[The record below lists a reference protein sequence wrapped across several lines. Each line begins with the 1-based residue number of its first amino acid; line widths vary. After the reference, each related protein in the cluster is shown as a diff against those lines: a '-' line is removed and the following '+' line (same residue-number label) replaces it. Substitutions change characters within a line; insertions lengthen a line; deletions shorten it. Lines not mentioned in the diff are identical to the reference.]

1 MEGMNMSES
10 TKSMISAEPINHGL
24 VTVEATG
31 RYSTSFAKQGFHLSA
46 EEIKNFIRLYADNPL
61 FKNTEDW
68 TIEDNPYR
76 RHIDPDT
83 VKSLDFSER
92 LTRERVSSKN
102 ALAAHRMLL
111 NIYESDLMFLPET
124 NFAAKKNDFAEFY
137 SNQNKLLGEMI
148 RPALEHHV
156 FGFLEHEITVTG
168 KWTVED
174 LSLYLRSLLEAHE
187 QSQLEIVSTILSSRE
202 PEKNA
207 LSFLIQLASD
217 FLTEASATA
226 RNVLGKYG
234 PIQSELFKIA
244 IDDYGYGV
252 HQAKHS
258 TLFENTLTSCGLSTH
273 AHTYWQFYLGS
284 SLALGNYYHYVSR
297 DHSKFFRCLG
307 AIAYAEAMFAHT
319 CKQIAEMLRTIFGG
333 RVDTHYFDEHGH
345 IDAHH
350 GRMAFDNLVAPAI
363 ARYGDGVIE
372 QIIQGLEEIRF
383 LTSIGDE
390 DFGAQIAWSD
400 EAEKFKSS
408 AQLTHQ
414 RILSGEI
421 NCPKATLVSRQGDP
435 AIMRVNDEDKLFIV
449 EAGRMSFVTDH
460 DRFLELG
467 AGEGIVIPRSRMHGS
482 KTSSTECVYHV
493 FDIGDYKSC
502 LS

>member
-1 MEGMNMSES
+1 MSES
-10 TKSMISAEPINHGL
+10 TRSMLSAEPINHGL
-24 VTVEATG
+24 VTAEATG
-31 RYSTSFAKQGFHLSA
+31 QYSTLAKQGFHFSA
-46 EEIKNFIRLYADNPL
+46 EEIKNFIGLYADNPL

-68 TIEDNPYR
+68 TIKDNPYR
-76 RHIDPDT
+76 RYIDPDT
-83 VKSLDFSER
+83 VKSLDFSEP
-92 LTRERVSSKN
+92 LTRERVFGKN

-124 NFAAKKNDFAEFY
+124 NFAAKKNDFAGFY

-187 QSQLEIVSTILSSRE
+187 QSQLEIISTILSSRE

-234 PIQSELFKIA
+234 SIQSELFKIA

-258 TLFENTLTSCGLSTH
+258 TLFENTLTSCGLSSF
-273 AHTYWQFYLGS
+273 AHTYWQFYLSS

-297 DHSKFFRCLG
+297 DHGKFFRCLG

-319 CKQIAEMLRTIFGG
+319 CKQIAEMLRTIFGD

-363 ARYGDGVIE
+363 ARYDGVIE
-372 QIIQGLEEIRF
+372 EVIQGLEEIRF

-400 EAEKFKSS
+400 EAEKFKS
-408 AQLTHQ
+408 AARPIYQ

-421 NCPKATLVSRQGDP
+421 TRSKATLVSRQDEP

-449 EAGRMSFVTDH
+449 EAGQMSFVTDH
-460 DRFLELG
+460 DRGLELG
-467 AGEGIVIPRSRMHGS
+467 AGEGIVIPRARMHGS
-482 KTSSTECVYHV
+482 KTSSTECVYHI

>member
-1 MEGMNMSES
+1 MSET
-10 TKSMISAEPINHGL
+10 TKSL
-24 VTVEATG
+24 
-31 RYSTSFAKQGFHLSA
+31 LSA
-46 EEIKNFIRLYADNPL
+46 ETINHALATAEASSSRSTSVANQGFQLRAEDIKSFIRLYADNPL

-68 TIEDNPYR
+68 TILDNPYR
-76 RHIDPDT
+76 RPIDPDT
-83 VKSLDFSER
+83 IKSLDFSEA
-92 LTRERVSSKN
+92 LTREQVFSKS

-111 NIYESDLMFLPET
+111 NIYESDLIFLPDDD
-124 NFAAKKNDFAEFY
+124 FAAKKNDFAAFY
-137 SNQNKLLGEMI
+137 SNQNKLPGEMI
-148 RPALEHHV
+148 RPTLETHV
-156 FGFLEHEITVTG
+156 FGFLEHEIAVTG
-168 KWTVED
+168 KWTFDD
-174 LSLYLRSLLEAHE
+174 LSLYLRSLIEAHE
-187 QSQLEIVSTILSSRE
+187 QSPLEVVTAILSSKE

-207 LSFLIQLASD
+207 ISFLIQVASD

-234 PIQSELFKIA
+234 SIQSELFKIA

-258 TLFENTLTSCGLSTH
+258 TLFENTLASCGLSTH
-273 AHTYWQFYLGS
+273 AHTYWQFYLSS

-319 CKQIAEMLRTIFGG
+319 CKQVAEMLRTIFGSG
-333 RVDTHYFDEHGH
+333 VDTHYFDEHGH

-350 GRMAFDNLVAPAI
+350 GRMAFDNLVTPAI

-372 QIIQGLEEIRF
+372 QIIHGLEEIRC
-383 LTSIGDE
+383 LTAIGDE
-390 DFGAQIAWSD
+390 DFTAQMAWSD
-400 EAEKFKSS
+400 EAENYKSL
-408 AQLTHQ
+408 AQPIYQ

-421 NCPKATLVSRQGDP
+421 RCSKARSVSRQDEL
-435 AIMRVNDEDKLFIV
+435 AIMRVNNEDTLCIV
-449 EAGRMSFVTDH
+449 EAGQMNFVTDH
-460 DRFLELG
+460 DRFIRLG
-467 AGEGIVIPRSRMHGS
+467 AGEGVVIPRHRMHGS
-482 KTSSTECVYHV
+482 KISSGECVYHI

>member
-1 MEGMNMSES
+1 MSET
-10 TKSMISAEPINHGL
+10 TKSVLSAEPINHGL
-24 VTVEATG
+24 ATAQG
-31 RYSTSFAKQGFHLSA
+31 PSSRSTQVANQGFQLSA

-61 FKNTEDW
+61 FKKPEDW
-68 TIEDNPYR
+68 TIQDNPYR
-76 RHIDPDT
+76 RPIDPDG
-83 VKSLDFSER
+83 VKSLDFTEA
-92 LTRERVSSKN
+92 LAREQVLSKS

-111 NIYESDLMFLPET
+111 NIFESDLIFLPDGD
-124 NFAAKKNDFAEFY
+124 FAAKKNDFAAFY
-137 SNQNKLLGEMI
+137 SNQNKLLGELI
-148 RPALEHHV
+148 RPTLETHV
-156 FGFLEHEITVTG
+156 FGFLEKEITVTG
-168 KWTVED
+168 KWTVDD
-174 LSLYLRSLLEAHE
+174 LSLYLRSLIEAHE
-187 QSQLEIVSTILSSRE
+187 QSQLEIVTAILSSRE

-207 LSFLIQLASD
+207 ISFLIQVASD

-234 PIQSELFKIA
+234 TIQSELFKIA

-273 AHTYWQFYLGS
+273 AHTYWQFYLSS

-319 CKQIAEMLRTIFGG
+319 CKQVAAMLRTIFGD

-350 GRMAFDNLVAPAI
+350 GRMAFDNLVTPAI
-363 ARYGDGVIE
+363 AKYGDGVIE
-372 QIIQGLEEIRF
+372 QIVRGLEEIRC
-383 LTSIGDE
+383 LTAIGDE
-390 DFGAQIAWSD
+390 DFTAQMAWSD
-400 EAEKFKSS
+400 EAENYKSL
-408 AQLTHQ
+408 AQPIYR
-414 RILSGEI
+414 RIVGGEI
-421 NCPKATLVSRQGDP
+421 SCLEATSAGRRDDL
-435 AIMRVNDEDKLFIV
+435 AIMRVNDEDKLLVV
-449 EAGRMSFVTDH
+449 EAGQMGFVTDH
-460 DRFLELG
+460 DRLIRID
-467 AGEGIVIPRSRMHGS
+467 AGEGIVIPRNRMHGA
-482 KTSSTECVYHV
+482 KASSGECVYHI

>member
-1 MEGMNMSES
+1 M
-10 TKSMISAEPINHGL
+10 
-24 VTVEATG
+24 
-31 RYSTSFAKQGFHLSA
+31 RA
-46 EEIKNFIRLYADNPL
+46 EEVKNFILLYAENPL

-68 TIEDNPYR
+68 TIQDNPYR
-76 RHIDPDT
+76 RPIDPDA
-83 VKSLDFSER
+83 VKSLDFSEA
-92 LTRERVSSKN
+92 LTRGQVFGKS

-111 NIYESDLMFLPET
+111 NIYETDLVFLPDGD
-124 NFAAKKNDFAEFY
+124 FAAKKNDFAAFY

-148 RPALEHHV
+148 RPALETHV
-156 FGFLEHEITVTG
+156 FGFLEKEIAVTG
-168 KWTVED
+168 KWTVDD
-174 LSLYLRSLLEAHE
+174 LSLYLRSLIEAHE
-187 QSQLEIVSTILSSRE
+187 QSQLEIVTAILSSRE

-207 LSFLIQLASD
+207 ISFLIQVASD

-258 TLFENTLTSCGLSTH
+258 TLFENTLASCGLSTH
-273 AHTYWQFYLGS
+273 AHTYWQFYLSS

-319 CKQIAEMLRTIFGG
+319 CKQVAEMLRTIFGS

-350 GRMAFDNLVAPAI
+350 GRMAFDNLVTPAI

-372 QIIQGLEEIRF
+372 QIIRGLEEIRF
-383 LTSIGDE
+383 LTAIGDE
-390 DFGAQIAWSD
+390 DFTAQMAWSD
-400 EAEKFKSS
+400 EAENYKSL
-408 AQLTHQ
+408 AQPIYQ

-421 NCPKATLVSRQGDP
+421 NCSKAMSVSQRDEL
-435 AIMRVNDEDKLFIV
+435 AIMRVNDEDKLCIV
-449 EAGRMSFVTDH
+449 EAGQMNFVTDH
-460 DRFLELG
+460 DRF
-467 AGEGIVIPRSRMHGS
+467 VGS
-482 KTSSTECVYHV
+482 TPGKGSSFPAIECTGRKPHQENASIT
-493 FDIGDYKSC
+493 FLI
-502 LS
+502 